1 MPVKPDDY
9 KLVCSKCGYSTIIK
23 PNSDIDFT
31 FPICPKCK
39 EFMDRKN
46 LNPNYEKFINK
57 INTVFPTKFK

>member
-23 PNSDIDFT
+23 PKSDINFT
-31 FPICPKCK
+31 FPVCPKCK

-46 LNPNYEKFINK
+46 LDSNYEKFINK
-57 INTVFPTKFK
+57 INTIFPTKFK